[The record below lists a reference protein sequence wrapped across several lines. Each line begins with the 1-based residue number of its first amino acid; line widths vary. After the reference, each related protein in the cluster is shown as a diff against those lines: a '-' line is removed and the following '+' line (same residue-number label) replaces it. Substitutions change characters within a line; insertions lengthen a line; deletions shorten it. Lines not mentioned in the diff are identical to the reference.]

1 MIEPVLIVV
10 VSGLFAV
17 GIWYLWFVEYRAY
30 RLDKFR
36 QHLFWIRDDLFMRAA
51 KEELDFDSL
60 AYRMTRDML
69 NGSLRFAHELGVFRL
84 VLVLWES
91 KKNRKLQ
98 EVFVQDM
105 NNAFGKISE
114 EQKKVILKAHAQM
127 HLAMLHH
134 LIKSSAVLMALV
146 LVSGSLVL
154 GKKSFDKRL
163 ATKKDRLAFLDAKAQ
178 SIGHAVC

>member
-1 MIEPVLIVV
+1 MIEHVLIVV

-36 QHLFWIRDDLFMRAA
+36 QHLFWIRDDLFMRAV
-51 KEELDFDSL
+51 KEEVPFDSV

-84 VLVLWES
+84 VMVFWES

-98 EVFVQDM
+98 EVFVHDM
-105 NNAFGKISE
+105 KGALEELSE
-114 EQKKVILKAHAQM
+114 DQKKVILTVHAQM

-134 LIKSSAVLMALV
+134 LIKSSAVLMMLV

-163 ATKKDRLAFLDAKAQ
+163 ATKKDRLAFLDARAQ
-178 SIGHAVC
+178 SIGHTVC